1 MTEQLIQNT
10 MFRGRGTNS
19 VSLAHTVC
27 LLCVGGAACVSWHS
41 YMRQSTLT

>member
-27 LLCVGGAACVSWHS
+27 LLCVGGLHVSAGI
-41 YMRQSTLT
+41 LI